1 LADPVRPPIIV
12 VEIFN
17 NPPAM
22 AIVNYSVPADIKD
35 AFNAAF
41 AGENKSAVIAE
52 LMRRAVLER
61 EQAARRVALLQSL
74 TQERVRRPQATDR
87 PLHAARAQRR

>member
-1 LADPVRPPIIV
+1 
-12 VEIFN
+12 
-17 NPPAM
+17 M
-22 AIVNYSVPADIKD
+22 AIVNYSVPAPIKD

-74 TQERVRRPQATDR
+74 TQDRVRRPAATDR
-87 PLHAARAQRR
+87 ALRAARAPRR